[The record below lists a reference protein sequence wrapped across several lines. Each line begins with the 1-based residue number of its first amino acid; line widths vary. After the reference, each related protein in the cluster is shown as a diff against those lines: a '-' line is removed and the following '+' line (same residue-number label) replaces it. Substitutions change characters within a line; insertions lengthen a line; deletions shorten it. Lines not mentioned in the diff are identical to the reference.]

1 MKTNFNVTGSER
13 KRLVQTICKATG
25 EKAKYLGMPSMAYEI
40 GAFTVDKTGALEF
53 SDSTEREP
61 VENVYAAIDAEGFE
75 CDPAER
81 PAFDAADEAEAAPE
95 TKGCGLVV
103 SLPTDS
109 LQGRAWNNLSLILS
123 AKGDLIRKALAVESL
138 EFKEDGDEV
147 SFPWFEDKVLT
158 PEEIKAYT
166 HFISALCEMARNLK
180 RASAKETETD
190 NDKYTFRCFLLRLG
204 FIGAEY
210 KEERK
215 ILLRNLSGSSA
226 FKGVSA

>member
-40 GAFTVDKTGALEF
+40 GVFTVDKAGALEF
-53 SDSTEREP
+53 SDSNEREL
-61 VENVYAAIDAEGFE
+61 VENVYAAVDAEGFE
-75 CDPAER
+75 YDPEER
-81 PAFDAADEAEAAPE
+81 PAFDAAGEAEAEPE
-95 TKGCGLVV
+95 TEGCGLVV

-109 LQGRAWNNLSLILS
+109 LQGQAWNNLSLILS
-123 AKGDLIRKALAVESL
+123 TKGDLIRKALAVESL
-138 EFKEDGDEV
+138 EFKEDGDKI
-147 SFPWFEDKVLT
+147 SFPWFEGKALT
-158 PEEIKAYT
+158 PEEINAYT

-180 RASAKETETD
+180 RASAKVTEPD

-210 KEERK
+210 KQERK
-215 ILLRNLSGSSA
+215 ILLRNLSGSSTN
-226 FKGVSA
+226 K

>member
-40 GAFTVDKTGALEF
+40 GAFTIDKAGTLEF
-53 SDSTEREP
+53 SDSAEREL
-61 VENVYAAIDAEGFE
+61 VENMYAAIDTEGFE
-75 CDPAER
+75 YAPAER
-81 PAFDAADEAEAAPE
+81 PTFDAADEAEAEPE
-95 TKGCGLVV
+95 TEGCGLVV

-138 EFKEDGDEV
+138 EFKEDGDKV
-147 SFPWFEDKVLT
+147 SFPWFEDKTLT

-210 KEERK
+210 KQERK
-215 ILLRNLSGSSA
+215 ILLRNLSGSAA

>member
-13 KRLVQTICKATG
+13 KRLVQTICKVTG
-25 EKAKYLGMPSMAYEI
+25 EKAKYLGVPSMAYEI

-53 SDSTEREP
+53 SDSTERQL

-75 CDPAER
+75 YDPAER

-95 TKGCGLVV
+95 IEGCGLVV

-138 EFKEDGDEV
+138 EFKADGDKV
-147 SFPWFEDKVLT
+147 SFPWFEDKALT